1 MKPTLFASTILLTL
15 AACGQGEEKGRKQT
29 AQDVAKEMAALK
41 MEPGQWEAT
50 NEILSASAPGLPE
63 QALKQMVGQKT
74 TVSNCV
80 TPEQAA
86 KPSANFLAA
95 QKNSNCTY
103 QDFSMEDGRMTGTM
117 TCSGGQVPGEM
128 EMKMA
133 GEYGARSYDMKMDM
147 NAKNMP
153 GGMTMTIKARTTGR
167 KIGECSPGETA
178 AK

>member
-1 MKPTLFASTILLTL
+1 MKPILLASTILLTL
-15 AACGQGEEKGRKQT
+15 AGCGQGEEKGRKQS
-29 AQDVAKEMAALK
+29 AQEVAKEMAALK
-41 MEPGQWEAT
+41 MEPGQWDAT

-117 TCSGGQVPGEM
+117 ICSGGQVPGQM
-128 EMKMA
+128 DMKMK
-133 GEYGARSYDMKMDM
+133 GEYSARSYDMNMDM
-147 NAKNMP
+147 NAKGMP

-167 KIGECSPGETA
+167 KVGECRPGEA